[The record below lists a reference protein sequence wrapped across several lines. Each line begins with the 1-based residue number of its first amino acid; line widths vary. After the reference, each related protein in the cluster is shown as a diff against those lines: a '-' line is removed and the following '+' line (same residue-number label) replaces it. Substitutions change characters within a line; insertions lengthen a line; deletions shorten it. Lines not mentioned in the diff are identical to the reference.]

1 MSTSRHEDKLVGYDF
16 GNEDTLLWAIKNLE
30 NEVMVIGYSMESVK
44 FWDQKYYLLL
54 WSFKSHTAGVLC
66 LSSNKEY
73 FIFSGVDCKTI
84 MYRIINKENQ
94 QWADVGYRYSSNKK
108 VKKLK
113 VHSLEFIG
121 ETILLFDQRLNF
133 VIAHL
138 KLIFCIYVHRS
149 L

>member
-1 MSTSRHEDKLVGYDF
+1 MSVGKV

-30 NEVMVIGYSMESVK
+30 NEVIVTGYSMESVK

-94 QWADVGYRYSSNKK
+94 QWANVGRRFHRHDVRVMAFYESKDIDILLT
-108 VKKLK
+108 KKLK
-113 VHSLEFIG
+113 SLKFI
-121 ETILLFDQRLNF
+121 L
-133 VIAHL
+133 
-138 KLIFCIYVHRS
+138 
-149 L
+149 